1 MRNLP
6 LAVVMTFALA
16 APLAGNAQQMKPN
29 ERPTNL
35 PGATTIVAPPA
46 GFDAI
51 NASDEDL
58 AYHGF
63 PPRPDQ
69 NTSPK
74 AYASWTKAI
83 NASKSRIAPR
93 LEQTSVF
100 HGPARQAKSAKAD
113 PNATANAI
121 ANASAPGS
129 VSDTVYSYNWSGY
142 VNLAG
147 ASGRTS
153 GSFYYVYSDFVVPVA
168 RQAFGVANGGWDYG
182 SSWVGIDGWGSPDVL
197 QAGVEFDAYAS
208 IFGTS
213 TYYSPWYEW
222 YPYGEVR
229 ITNLPIA
236 PGDDYFVEVWS
247 TSATQGYAYLV
258 NENTNQAVSIGFTA
272 PAGTYLSGNSAE
284 WIVERPGVNGSLA
297 TLTNYIDDVFWS
309 SYGVT
314 FNYAAYNPSSAS
326 SYPIVGLDNSGNAES
341 YPTLL
346 GPSAFLM
353 QTEGSAY

>member
-1 MRNLP
+1 MNNTMRNIAP
-6 LAVVMTFALA
+6 AAVLILALA
-16 APLAGNAQQMKPN
+16 APLAGNAQLLKPN

-35 PGATTIVAPPA
+35 PGATTIVAPPE

-69 NTSPK
+69 NASPK

-83 NASKSRIAPR
+83 NASKTRLAPA
-93 LEQTSVF
+93 LEQTNVF
-100 HGPARQAKSAKAD
+100 HGPAKQSKNAAAPSKANLTD
-113 PNATANAI
+113 A
-121 ANASAPGS
+121 
-129 VSDTVYSYNWSGY
+129 VYSYNWSGY

-147 ASGRTS
+147 ASGRTA
-153 GSFYYVYSDFVVPVA
+153 GSFYYVYSDFVVPIA
-168 RQAFGVANGGWDYG
+168 RQAFGVANGTWDYG
-182 SSWVGIDGWGSPDVL
+182 SSWVGIDGWGSGDVL
-197 QAGVEFDAYAS
+197 QAGVEYDAYAS

-258 NENTNQAVSIGFTA
+258 NESTDQAVEIGFTA
-272 PAGTYLSGNSAE
+272 PAGTKLTGNSAE

-297 TLTNYIDDVFWS
+297 TLTNYVDDVFWD
-309 SYGVT
+309 SYAVT
-314 FNYAAYNPSSAS
+314 FSGYGYDPSSAS
-326 SYPIVGLDNSGNAES
+326 SYGIIGLDNSGYAES

-346 GPSAFLM
+346 GPAAFLM